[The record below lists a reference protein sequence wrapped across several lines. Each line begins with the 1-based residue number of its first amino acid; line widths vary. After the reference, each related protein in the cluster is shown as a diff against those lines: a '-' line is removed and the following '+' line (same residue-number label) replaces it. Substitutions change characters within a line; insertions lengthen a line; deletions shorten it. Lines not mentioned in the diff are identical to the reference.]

1 MATLTV
7 TFTRAFPNVYTTQV
21 GAIAVG
27 DAARSE
33 VITLPD
39 TSSLETVG
47 GENAVELTASDDCWV
62 AIGAD
67 PDPADNTAGIRSA
80 HFLKAGVP
88 YQYHVSEGD
97 KVAAEV

>member
-39 TSSLETVG
+39 TTTLEAAA

-62 AIGAD
+62 AIGED
-67 PDPADNTAGIRSA
+67 PDPADNTAGVRNA
-80 HFLKAGVP
+80 HFLKAGVTVP
-88 YQYHVSEGD
+88 YFITEGQ
-97 KVAAEV
+97 KVAGEV